1 MNRVV
6 ILALILGVSGNLGH
20 PMESPSASSAFLSK
34 TNKYQTSEPAP
45 RILGRNRDNGDDEE
59 VDRAKRSS
67 GSTVPLVVFQNGVPT
82 IVKHDDGTPVM
93 LGEDDQNNIEVT
105 KREAEQAET
114 TEDGQPIELLNDDGT
129 PVVYKEN
136 QNRQKR
142 SFNEDFFDDFVELG
156 GDEFSFGTPNFH
168 RTKRDT
174 IQTTTGIPLV
184 VFQDGQLKVVKKSDG
199 SPLTIEEAEG
209 LAGNKARVK
218 RSPGRKGRRGGK
230 RGRVNI
236 SIEEHV
242 FVLKPTHGHGHGGY
256 GHHHGHGHDHHF
268 VNKSKINKTVD
279 QVYIYRFKAR
289 STGLFLVVGKLSIRS
304 HLVTKATET
313 ITGLLGFSFFQR
325 LKRSELVFELKDSG
339 IHFIHNLPA
348 LELLFSGQG
357 CRERP
362 KGHDGDESNK
372 DLAGLWSDFNG
383 LLHNLNGVLRASR
396 TEATIEPV
404 KKSIEVTSDPAF
416 ESEPEANMRELVKKD
431 SGLQSLV
438 QGRPVEDGLE
448 YPAKISSLEGVESGQ
463 DTGASHATEDIG
475 SGSLHHGHE
484 AFVLEDLHTAVQG
497 VLVLHGGTGGHHHA
511 TTDGVNGIGHETG
524 GHGHTP
530 AQDEGEEHAG
540 VVTQKD
546 GLQGIVKTEV
556 HATVDEDTHAGDD
569 ETAVQSGDTVRGQSL
584 PVDVDESVELAL
596 ATLLAAL
603 GVVSQTSTGII
614 QRVDEGQRHGTGKS
628 SGQDVLAE
636 LLDIGGVLLS
646 GEHALDGVLEGEVQG
661 LCGEVSQH
669 IGQVAS
675 PESVQAFIG
684 QGATGAVHDTVVGLV
699 QHALLQ
705 HLTLV
710 LDQQLDTLN
719 GGGSGLGHACSHTR
733 QHEALEEAQLSS
745 TFLVGHLDL
754 GCFNELNRR
763 TARQREDGE
772 RATKTKSGHTPINPP
787 ILPSTSI
794 TIMLRV
800 VRK

>member
-114 TEDGQPIELLNDDGT
+114 TEVEIPILAFNEDGQPMELLNDDGTPVIYKENQNRQKRSFNEDFFDDFVELGGDEHAHEFAPDFHRKKREAEQAETTEVEIPILAFNEDGQPMELLNDDGTPVIYKENQNRQKRSFNEDFFDDFVELGGDEHAHEFAPDFHRKKREAEQAETTEVEIPILAFNEDGQPIELLNDDGT

-268 VNKSKINKTVD
+268 
-279 QVYIYRFKAR
+279 
-289 STGLFLVVGKLSIRS
+289 G
-304 HLVTKATET
+304 
-313 ITGLLGFSFFQR
+313 GFF
-325 LKRSELVFELKDSG
+325 
-339 IHFIHNLPA
+339 
-348 LELLFSGQG
+348 
-357 CRERP
+357 
-362 KGHDGDESNK
+362 
-372 DLAGLWSDFNG
+372 
-383 LLHNLNGVLRASR
+383 
-396 TEATIEPV
+396 
-404 KKSIEVTSDPAF
+404 
-416 ESEPEANMRELVKKD
+416 
-431 SGLQSLV
+431 
-438 QGRPVEDGLE
+438 
-448 YPAKISSLEGVESGQ
+448 
-463 DTGASHATEDIG
+463 
-475 SGSLHHGHE
+475 
-484 AFVLEDLHTAVQG
+484 
-497 VLVLHGGTGGHHHA
+497 
-511 TTDGVNGIGHETG
+511 
-524 GHGHTP
+524 
-530 AQDEGEEHAG
+530 
-540 VVTQKD
+540 
-546 GLQGIVKTEV
+546 
-556 HATVDEDTHAGDD
+556 
-569 ETAVQSGDTVRGQSL
+569 
-584 PVDVDESVELAL
+584 
-596 ATLLAAL
+596 
-603 GVVSQTSTGII
+603 
-614 QRVDEGQRHGTGKS
+614 
-628 SGQDVLAE
+628 
-636 LLDIGGVLLS
+636 
-646 GEHALDGVLEGEVQG
+646 
-661 LCGEVSQH
+661 
-669 IGQVAS
+669 
-675 PESVQAFIG
+675 
-684 QGATGAVHDTVVGLV
+684 
-699 QHALLQ
+699 
-705 HLTLV
+705 
-710 LDQQLDTLN
+710 
-719 GGGSGLGHACSHTR
+719 
-733 QHEALEEAQLSS
+733 
-745 TFLVGHLDL
+745 
-754 GCFNELNRR
+754 
-763 TARQREDGE
+763 
-772 RATKTKSGHTPINPP
+772 
-787 ILPSTSI
+787 
-794 TIMLRV
+794 
-800 VRK
+800 